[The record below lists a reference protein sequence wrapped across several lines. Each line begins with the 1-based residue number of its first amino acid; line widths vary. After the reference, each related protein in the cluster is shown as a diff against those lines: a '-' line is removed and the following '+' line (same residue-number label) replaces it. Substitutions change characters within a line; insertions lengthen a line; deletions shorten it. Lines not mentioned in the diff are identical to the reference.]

1 MDEQVLRVKGLFEEV
16 VQGFGVMHAKVYIS
30 LLNSEIKTAKQLSE
44 ETGISYN
51 KIYSVLNDLVK
62 EKIVAC
68 TNSDPK
74 NYHLVNP
81 EKTFEVLVGRKISLL
96 EKRSKEFSKAISSE
110 GGEGTEREYVIKF
123 NEKQTKLIDNKN
135 KVIVKELSEAKQVI
149 KQLNIYIAK
158 LEPRKEYNLAIYR

>member
-1 MDEQVLRVKGLFEEV
+1 MNELVLRVKGLFEDV
-16 VQGFGVMHAKVYIS
+16 IKGFGVMHAKAYIS
-30 LLNSEIKTAKQLSE
+30 LLNGEIKTARQVAE
-44 ETGISYN
+44 DTGISYN

-74 NYHLVNP
+74 NYRLVNP
-81 EKTFEVLVGRKISLL
+81 EKTFEVLVTKKISVL
-96 EKRSKEFSKAISSE
+96 EKSAKEFNKVLYQE
-110 GGEGTEREYVIKF
+110 NPETEEKEYVIKF

-135 KVIVKELSEAKQVI
+135 KAIVKELSEAKQVI
-149 KQLNIYIAK
+149 KQLNVYIAK

>member
-30 LLNSEIKTAKQLSE
+30 LLNGEIKTAKQLSE

-74 NYHLVNP
+74 NYRLVNP
-81 EKTFEVLVGRKISLL
+81 EKTFEALVNRKVGLL

-110 GGEGTEREYVIKF
+110 SEEGTEREYVIKF
-123 NEKQTKLIDNKN
+123 NERQTKLIDNKN
-135 KVIVKELSEAKQVI
+135 KAIVRELREAKQVI
-149 KQLNIYIAK
+149 KQLNIYIEK
-158 LEPRKEYNLAIYR
+158 LEPRKEYNFALYR

>member
-1 MDEQVLRVKGLFEEV
+1 MNELVLRVKTLFEGV
-16 VQGFGVMHAKVYIS
+16 VSGFGVMHAKVYIS
-30 LLNSEIKTAKQLSE
+30 LLNGEIKTAKQLSE

-62 EKIVAC
+62 ERIVAC

-74 NYHLVNP
+74 NYRLVDP

-96 EKRSKEFSKAISSE
+96 EKRSKEFSKAISGE
-110 GGEGTEREYVIKF
+110 VEEGTEREYVIKF

-135 KVIVKELSEAKQVI
+135 KAIVKELSEAKQVI
-149 KQLNIYIAK
+149 KQLNIYLEK
-158 LEPRKEYNLAIYR
+158 LEPRKEYNLAIYK